1 MRTHSKKM
9 LTARAACPHHV
20 DDRGDTELGVGVH
33 DLVQEGGHR
42 LHLVHAVGG
51 QVLLLE
57 QVAAQHGLLAGC
69 VAQPTQV
76 EANLLLTVLALVALP
91 NDGVDTAG
99 VALDPCKS
107 ETQKC

>member
-1 MRTHSKKM
+1 M
-9 LTARAACPHHV
+9 LTTRAACPHHV
-20 DDRGDTELGVGVH
+20 DDRGDAELGVGVH